1 MSQRRQERNV
11 ICTMAKNFEKLSAK
25 ELEMLKR
32 LEDKRKR
39 IEEHDEEFFDEVK
52 SRLDEVKEK
61 FSLGLSDSS
70 EKVSKYDESKI
81 DEVLKAY
88 DCSFDEFVDY
98 VLNEKQIDAYLEK
111 ESTETFE
118 ENVEENRDKKLFGF

>member
-1 MSQRRQERNV
+1 
-11 ICTMAKNFEKLSAK
+11 MAKNFEKLSAK

-39 IEEHDEEFFDEVK
+39 IEEHDDEFFDEVK

-61 FSLGLSDSS
+61 FSLGNSDGSV
-70 EKVSKYDESKI
+70 KALKYDESKI
-81 DEVLKAY
+81 DDVLKAY
-88 DCSFDEFVDY
+88 DCSFEEFIDY

-111 ESTETFE
+111 DTPESSEDE
-118 ENVEENRDKKLFGF
+118 SDENTGKKLFGF